1 MKKNKLIVFLNKLF
15 FLSGVNNAVNFFFC
29 LYLFCKYKED
39 YKEKN
44 EDGVEEKNVLQ
55 RTVNL
60 ILYDF
65 VVCIYTF
72 ILITFFIVWTIIGLN
87 ISNNE
92 PKNSACYTNNGGFVI
107 IAHNINLIVMIVF
120 LTVGFLAFVITVI
133 ITACDEGS

>member
-1 MKKNKLIVFLNKLF
+1 M
-15 FLSGVNNAVNFFFC
+15 
-29 LYLFCKYKED
+29 
-39 YKEKN
+39 
-44 EDGVEEKNVLQ
+44 
-55 RTVNL
+55 NL

-133 ITACDEGS
+133 ITACDEGSCTCIDLGGCMCMCMTCGCYNPYKKNDYKNRKKEIE